1 MLRADVVL
9 TPTPEIQ
16 HDAAPE
22 TEDTPHAR
30 HGTELSRRN
39 VANVWELLCGCR
51 VLGAIQKLV
60 LSCSVPVPVIF
71 VCCLVLYLYLLQLI
85 ICEVSIQ
92 I

>member
-9 TPTPEIQ
+9 SPTPEIQ

-30 HGTELSRRN
+30 HGTELLRRN
-39 VANVWELLCGCR
+39 VANVWESLCGCP

-71 VCCLVLYLYLLQLI
+71 VFCLVLYPYLLSLL
-85 ICEVSIQ
+85 ICEVSL
-92 I
+92 